1 MSQAL
6 WTQKA
11 GFFVAHLKNFFLNYD
26 PSRYTQNMLGTM
38 ENIQICANIIK
49 NLVCLVHF
57 VHIEIILKST
67 SSNRVLSV

>member
-1 MSQAL
+1 M
-6 WTQKA
+6 
-11 GFFVAHLKNFFLNYD
+11 AHLKKIFLNYD
-26 PSRYTQNMLGTM
+26 PSRYTQNMLRTM

-49 NLVCLVHF
+49 NLVCLVRF